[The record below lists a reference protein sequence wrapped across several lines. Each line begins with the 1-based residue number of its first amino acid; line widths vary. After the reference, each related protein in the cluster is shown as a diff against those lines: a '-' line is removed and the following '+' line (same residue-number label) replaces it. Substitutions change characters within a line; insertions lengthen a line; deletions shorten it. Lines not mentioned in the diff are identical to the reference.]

1 VPTLQQFVAEITP
14 ENRYRTERKAPAFRR
29 GGGSK
34 RNSLAELRSR
44 QRGSGVVHQKGVP
57 MEAPDLMP
65 LPPVVS
71 YTGMPGEKI
80 LIVDDER
87 LVRWSLRQKCEE
99 WGYEVFEAAGGELGL
114 RLAQHES
121 PDLVLLDV
129 RMPDLNGIQVL
140 ERLRK
145 NEDAGAVIMITAD
158 PTLDDVKS
166 ALKLGAYD
174 FVGKPLDFEELRVTI
189 QNALE
194 ATRLRGEVQSLR
206 GEVRRR
212 TGYHDVVGVSP
223 KMTELMNFV
232 QKVAASEATTI
243 LIQGES
249 GTGKDL
255 VAKAIHYESARQN
268 GPFVAINCSAIPET
282 LMEAELF
289 GHEKGAFTDAKQ
301 MKKGLFETANGGTL
315 FLDEIG
321 ELSPLLQAKLLRV
334 LEDQV
339 IRRVGG
345 VRDMQVDVRVVAASN
360 RDLEKAVR
368 EGHFRQDL
376 YYRLAIIAIFI
387 PPLREH
393 TEDILPLVDF
403 FINLY
408 NRKFKK
414 SVRGIS
420 PETRRLLLAHNWPG
434 NVRELKNSIERAMI
448 LEEESVLRPNYLPFA
463 VGAAARSGLT
473 AFEHTSA
480 APDSSGKTLA
490 NGRVLPRLYIPEEGT
505 SLEEVER
512 AMVELALRQAN
523 NNQTHAARLLDIS
536 RDALR
541 YKLKKFELVPAGD
554 EEATN
559 FIPSENTAG

>member
-1 VPTLQQFVAEITP
+1 
-14 ENRYRTERKAPAFRR
+14 
-29 GGGSK
+29 
-34 RNSLAELRSR
+34 
-44 QRGSGVVHQKGVP
+44 
-57 MEAPDLMP
+57 MP
-65 LPPVVS
+65 V
-71 YTGMPGEKI
+71 EKI
-80 LIVDDER
+80 LVVDDER

-99 WGYEVFEAAGGELGL
+99 WGYQVLEAPGGEPGL
-114 RLAQHES
+114 RLAQQES

-129 RMPDLNGIQVL
+129 RMPDLNGLHVL
-140 ERLRK
+140 EQIK
-145 NEDAGAVIMITAD
+145 KAPDAPAVIMITAD
-158 PTLDDVKS
+158 PQLDDVKN

-174 FVGKPLDFEELRVTI
+174 FIGKPLDFDELHVTI

-194 ATRLRGEVQSLR
+194 ARRLRTEVQSLR

-212 TGYHDVVGVSP
+212 AGYHEVVAVSP
-223 KMTELMNFV
+223 KSAELMSFV

-255 VAKAIHYESARQN
+255 IAKTIHYESSRQN

-289 GHEKGAFTDAKQ
+289 GHEKGAFTDAKA

-339 IRRVGG
+339 IRRIGG
-345 VRDMQVDVRVVAASN
+345 VRDMQVDVRVIAASN

-368 EGHFRQDL
+368 ESHFRQDL

-387 PPLREH
+387 PPLRER
-393 TEDILPLVDF
+393 TEDILPLVEF
-403 FINLY
+403 FIDWY

-414 SVRGIS
+414 AVKGIS
-420 PETRRLLLAHNWPG
+420 QETRRLLMAHNWPG

-448 LEEESVLRPNYLPFA
+448 LEDESILRPLYLPFA
-463 VGAAARSGLT
+463 VGNAARSGRT
-473 AFEHTSA
+473 AFEATSA
-480 APDSSGKTLA
+480 PGPDGAGKQLP

-512 AMVELALRQAN
+512 AMVELAMRQAN
-523 NNQTHAARLLDIS
+523 NNQTQAARLLDIS

-541 YKLKKFELVPAGD
+541 YKLKKFELVGAG
-554 EEATN
+554 EEGAADSVS
-559 FIPSENTAG
+559 SEKASD